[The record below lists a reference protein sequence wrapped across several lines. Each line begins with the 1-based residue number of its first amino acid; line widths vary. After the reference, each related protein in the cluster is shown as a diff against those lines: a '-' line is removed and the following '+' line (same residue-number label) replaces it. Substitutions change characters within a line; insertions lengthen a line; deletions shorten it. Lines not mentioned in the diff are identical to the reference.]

1 MINECTTS
9 GSTTV
14 ASIYGKMPEIPSGY
28 KAIAFRT
35 VKDGDTYLNNLSR
48 VDLATMDFSITGAR
62 IILARDTTPRLESLT
77 WTPPAVKVSD
87 IYDDSTLIPDGY
99 ELLGFREPEK
109 GEIVLG
115 KLLDPYETN
124 TKWAGRPRLIL
135 RRTLQPPAPCTVT
148 VEDVYGKPFEQL
160 TPPMGFEWST
170 KDGRAEFR
178 LVKEE
183 YYLTT
188 GESHCA
194 RMRRGNG
201 YTPRLILTRRE
212 EVGRIGK
219 EGRARAQDTSNALR

>member
-1 MINECTTS
+1 MINDCTTS

-35 VKDGDTYLNNLSR
+35 VKAGDTYLNNLSR
-48 VDLATMDFSITGAR
+48 VDLARMDFSVINAR

-77 WTPPAVKVSD
+77 WTPHAPKPVTVLDAYGMIPV
-87 IYDDSTLIPDGY
+87 IPDGY
-99 ELLGFREPEK
+99 ELLGFCEPKYGDVILGNGLSGIPFVNERE
-109 GEIVLG
+109 
-115 KLLDPYETN
+115 DWSHN
-124 TKWAGRPRLIL
+124 PRLIL
-135 RRTLQPPAPCTVT
+135 RRTLQPPAPCTVI

-160 TPPMGFEWST
+160 MPPKGFEWST
-170 KDGRAEFR
+170 KDGRVEFR
-178 LVKEE
+178 LVEEE

-201 YTPRLILTRRE
+201 YIPRLILKAK
-212 EVGRIGK
+212 I
-219 EGRARAQDTSNALR
+219 